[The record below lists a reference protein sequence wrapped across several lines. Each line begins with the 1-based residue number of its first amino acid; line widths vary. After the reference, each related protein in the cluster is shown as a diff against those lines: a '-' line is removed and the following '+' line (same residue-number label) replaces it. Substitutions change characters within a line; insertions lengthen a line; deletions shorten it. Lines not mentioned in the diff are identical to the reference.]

1 MFVAVK
7 NAGVGV
13 IALAVLN
20 LLIWSGVALSTGYL
34 CVRAVASSALRR
46 IRSGGLH
53 QPTNKVRHLCLK
65 ADVCAAIA
73 MVMIPKVIRVFDGTA
88 YICQT
93 LYAIGPF
100 ENGRRGYGN
109 IRGLGNRHRHRN
121 SNVVSAAKGYRYFV
135 G

>member
-53 QPTNKVRHLCLK
+53 QPTNKVRHAALTQSVNHFQAVSVIMCIIFVQQSST
-65 ADVCAAIA
+65 AHVCQPLGEMA
-73 MVMIPKVIRVFDGTA
+73 GE
-88 YICQT
+88 
-93 LYAIGPF
+93 PF
-100 ENGRRGYGN
+100 WKGGRDH
-109 IRGLGNRHRHRN
+109 GL
-121 SNVVSAAKGYRYFV
+121 
-135 G
+135 